1 MYCII
6 CSKYRNVK
14 NFENIFT
21 KKTLVL
27 SIIAV
32 SVAVKLKRY
41 LKKKNKLKYVKFLVW
56 TKLYNY
62 FENIE
67 KENISLDFRVKQM
80 GNEKLFF
87 EKVKHDELISKI
99 L

>member
-1 MYCII
+1 M
-6 CSKYRNVK
+6 
-14 NFENIFT
+14 
-21 KKTLVL
+21 
-27 SIIAV
+27 
-32 SVAVKLKRY
+32 KLKRY
-41 LKKKNKLKYVKFLVW
+41 LKKKNKLKYLKFFVW

>member
-41 LKKKNKLKYVKFLVW
+41 LKKKNKLKYLKFLVW

-67 KENISLDFRVKQM
+67 KEM

>member
-1 MYCII
+1 M
-6 CSKYRNVK
+6 
-14 NFENIFT
+14 
-21 KKTLVL
+21 
-27 SIIAV
+27 
-32 SVAVKLKRY
+32 
-41 LKKKNKLKYVKFLVW
+41 VW